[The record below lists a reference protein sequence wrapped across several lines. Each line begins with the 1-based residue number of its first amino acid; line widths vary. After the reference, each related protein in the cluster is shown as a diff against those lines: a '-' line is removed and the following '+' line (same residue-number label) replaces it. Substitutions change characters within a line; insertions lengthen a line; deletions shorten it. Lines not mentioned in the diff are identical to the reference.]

1 MWLDDA
7 APTVDVKVYVLKS
20 LVSEE
25 RCKRFIETTDTA
37 APLGLAVVVV
47 GILQLAGDRV
57 PEGKVVSSLC

>member
-7 APTVDVKVYVLKS
+7 APSADLKVYVLKT

-25 RCKRFIETTDTA
+25 LCKRFIETTDTA
-37 APLGLAVVVV
+37 APLGFAVVVV

-57 PEGKVVSSLC
+57 PEGNLVNSF